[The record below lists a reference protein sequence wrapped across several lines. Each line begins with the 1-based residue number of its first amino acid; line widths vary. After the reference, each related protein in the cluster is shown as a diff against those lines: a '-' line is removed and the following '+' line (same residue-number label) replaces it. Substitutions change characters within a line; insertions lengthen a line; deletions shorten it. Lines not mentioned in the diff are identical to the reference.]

1 MKVTIN
7 YLLDDLT
14 EEIMISGS
22 MFTVGRKS
30 QGNTPGVILPNES
43 SCSRLAL
50 MLKREFTPEGE
61 WRVVNLGDEP
71 LRAIVLGRLDV
82 SLPPFLPVRM
92 GGKATVQIG
101 SDIEITFEAL
111 Q

>member
-1 MKVTIN
+1 M
-7 YLLDDLT
+7 DDLT
-14 EEIMISGS
+14 EEIIIDTS
-22 MFTVGRKS
+22 MFTVGRES

-61 WRVVNLGDEP
+61 WRLVNLGDCV
-71 LRAIVLGRLDV
+71 LRAIVFNRLDV
-82 SLPPFLPVRM
+82 EIPPFLPVRM
-92 GGKATVQIG
+92 GSKATVRIG
-101 SDIEITFEAL
+101 GDIEITFEAL

>member
-7 YLLDDLT
+7 YLLDDRV
-14 EEIMISGS
+14 EEIMISSS

-30 QGNTPGVILPNES
+30 QGNTPGVILPAETG
-43 SCSRLAL
+43 CSRLAL

-61 WRVVNLGDEP
+61 WRVVNLGDSP

-82 SLPPFLPVRM
+82 SLPPFLSVRM
-92 GGKATVQIG
+92 GTNATVRVAP
-101 SDIEITFEAL
+101 DVEITFEAL
-111 Q
+111 